1 MLLSHDILD
10 ICTHPEY
17 VEPLHEEGWKKTALY
32 KMKLMDSF
40 LKESQRVNPI
50 TVASIAR
57 RVKKPIRLSDGT
69 LLPRGAAVFPSP
81 DVFDGRRFFARR
93 QLPGQENAWQ
103 LVTTSADHLD
113 FGHGAHACP
122 GRFFAANEA
131 KVAFAF
137 LLICYDWRFPAGVGE
152 RPRNVEFDDQVA
164 INPLA
169 KVDFRRTGETLLVE

>member
-1 MLLSHDILD
+1 
-10 ICTHPEY
+10 
-17 VEPLHEEGWKKTALY
+17 
-32 KMKLMDSF
+32 
-40 LKESQRVNPI
+40 
-50 TVASIAR
+50 SIAR
-57 RVKKPIRLSDGT
+57 KVKKPVHLSDGT
-69 LLPRGAAVFPSP
+69 LLPRGATLICSTDRRTDPTVFPSP
-81 DVFDGRRFFARR
+81 NAFNGRRFLARR

-103 LVTTSADHLD
+103 LVTTSADHLG

-137 LLICYDWRFPAGVGE
+137 LLICYDWRFPDGVVE

-169 KVDFRRTGETLLVE
+169 KVEFRRTGETLPAE